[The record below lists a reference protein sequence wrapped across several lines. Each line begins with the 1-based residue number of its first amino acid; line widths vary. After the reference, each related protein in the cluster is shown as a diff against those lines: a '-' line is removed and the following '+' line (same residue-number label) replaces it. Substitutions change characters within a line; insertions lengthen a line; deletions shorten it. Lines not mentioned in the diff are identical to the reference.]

1 MGKPGSGSGKELF
14 HRVRLQNLGMWEGG
28 RGVAGREGS
37 DSAREKRERV
47 QRIGNQERDKQMTD
61 WHIGRERERRREGEQ
76 VDG

>member
-1 MGKPGSGSGKELF
+1 M
-14 HRVRLQNLGMWEGG
+14 QNLGMWEGG

-61 WHIGRERERRREGEQ
+61 RLTYWQREGETKGGRASRRIGKEIRSI
-76 VDG
+76 DEIRGD